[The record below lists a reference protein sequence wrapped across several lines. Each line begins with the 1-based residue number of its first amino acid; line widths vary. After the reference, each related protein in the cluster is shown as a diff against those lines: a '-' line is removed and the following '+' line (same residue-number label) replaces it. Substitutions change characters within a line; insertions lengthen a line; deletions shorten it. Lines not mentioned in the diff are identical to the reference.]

1 MPKVLIVGG
10 GEGGALLLP
19 ILHEDKNIEIL
30 GVADIRESAPALVK
44 ARELGIPTSKSYREM
59 LKQCSPQ
66 VIINVTG
73 SYEVSEDLYAIKE
86 PHTEIMGGLS
96 SNLLFKLVDE
106 RRKNE
111 EQISRSL
118 QEQHMLYD
126 IGIMLSSSEEQDEM
140 LHTII
145 QYAMRLTN
153 MPAGSITLYNEATGK
168 MELVASVGF
177 SDSFATQASW
187 DIQRGGLSD
196 HILNEGKTVTI
207 KNIKNLIKT
216 DRPNLEAEGIK
227 SILATPLIADRKTI
241 GILYVDDFVEREF
254 STKDESI
261 IALLATQAA
270 AAIEKL
276 QLLEKTRKLAI
287 TDELTTLHNHR
298 HFMHLMNEELK
309 RSKRY
314 SRHLSVML
322 IDIDHFKHY
331 NDTNGHI
338 QGNDVLKDVSATML
352 RSVRDIDI
360 LARYGGE
367 EFAVILPETDKSEAR
382 KCAERLRTAIEEKP
396 FLNQEK
402 QPLGNLTV
410 SIGYATY
417 PDDAKMQRSLLNRAD
432 IALYRAKEE
441 GRNRAVAFNQ

>member
-19 ILHEDKNIEIL
+19 ILHEDQNIEIL
-30 GVADIRESAPALVK
+30 GIADIRDDAPALVK
-44 ARELGIPTSKSYREM
+44 ARELGIPTSNSYKEM
-59 LKQCSPQ
+59 LETVSPQ

-73 SYEVSEDLYAIKE
+73 SLKVSEELYTIKE
-86 PHTEIMGGLS
+86 PHTEILGGLS

-106 RRKNE
+106 RRKSE

-126 IGIMLSSSEEQDEM
+126 IGIMLSSSEKQEEM
-140 LHTII
+140 LFTII

-153 MPAGSITLYNEATGK
+153 MPAGSITLYNETTGE
-168 MELVASVGF
+168 MELVASIGF
-177 SDSFATQASW
+177 SDSFATKTSW
-187 DIQRGGLSD
+187 SIQKGGLSD
-196 HILNEGKTVTI
+196 HILNEGKTVAI
-207 KNIKNLIKT
+207 KNIKELLKVE
-216 DRPNLEAEGIK
+216 RPALEAEGIK
-227 SILATPLIADRKTI
+227 SLLATPLIAERKTI
-241 GILYVDDFVEREF
+241 GILYVDDFKERDF
-254 STKDESI
+254 SQKDQSI

-287 TDELTTLHNHR
+287 TDELTSLHNHR
-298 HFMHLMNEELK
+298 HFVHLLSEELK

-314 SRHLSVML
+314 SRPLSVML

-338 QGNDVLKDVSATML
+338 LGNDVLREVASTMQH
-352 RSVRDIDI
+352 SIRDIDI

-367 EFAVILPETDKSEAR
+367 EFAVILPEADSKEAG
-382 KCAERLRTAIEEKP
+382 KCAERLRNSIEKKY
-396 FLNQEK
+396 FANQEK

-417 PDDAKMQRSLLNRAD
+417 PIDAKMQRSLLNRAD
-432 IALYRAKEE
+432 IALYKAKEE
-441 GRNRAVAFNQ
+441 GRNKALPFKA